1 LGTIC
6 FRLYITDDTHLWRS
20 SLKSHS

>member
-20 SLKSHS
+20 SLKSRS